1 MSSIHELENLEREMS
16 RVLVSDEKYWREN
29 DAKFRAVAQNV
40 TYEQFEDIVKTSHLK
55 SLDKKDKSPN
65 PKSKPSIWNSIS
77 LAGKKSSAETV
88 NTALPEKPGHLVKS
102 SVKNIDEFYSL
113 WRYLEIEERIDF
125 ISELGEDN
133 VGRIFQTEIPPE
145 LLGEMLHSF
154 LAFRPTTQ
162 DIAAIVKTLSKI
174 FFSNLITSMLFIFKV
189 KPIKYDL

>member
-1 MSSIHELENLEREMS
+1 MS

-55 SLDKKDKSPN
+55 CLDKKDKSPN

-77 LAGKKSSAETV
+77 LSGKKPSSEPV
-88 NTALPEKPGHLVKS
+88 NVTLPEKPLVTS

-125 ISELGEDN
+125 ITELGEEN

-162 DIAAIVKTLSKI
+162 DIASIVKTLSK
-174 FFSNLITSMLFIFKV
+174 FSRCFPVLCYLEVRSILRFILNFCIIIIWGYNLVYFN
-189 KPIKYDL
+189 